1 MHKREVP
8 RVSTMRLINTDTLDL
23 EEFYGTEIPIYAI
36 LSHTWLRREEVTF
49 QEWLKRDT
57 DTSVRAKSGYAK
69 ILAACQLARKSSL
82 EWLWVDT
89 NCIDKTSS
97 AELAEAINSMYE
109 WYERSAICYAYLS
122 DVSTSP
128 GPENDLEFNKEF
140 SRSRWWTRGWTLQ
153 ELLAPRK
160 VLFFTREWKLIDN
173 RTSLASKIP
182 ITRGTLPQRAYASEK
197 MSWLSKRETTRI
209 EDMAYCML
217 GLFDIN
223 MPLLYG
229 EGRKAFL
236 RLQEEIIRVSNDH
249 TIFCWT
255 WTKTVPRDW
264 VSMLAPWP
272 DTFVNSSGFVA
283 VLTRDN
289 YESVPTPYSITNVG
303 LSIKLPA
310 VSTMSSWFVFLDVR
324 HRGFARN
331 TRSCIH
337 ISRLGESGPLR
348 RFQFPRSPIA
358 LRRSAA
364 EKKDGSNAIHL
375 HDWIIAS
382 RMPLA
387 HFVDYPNIVPQNYNI
402 LLFIDKAIINL
413 RTNLD
418 TFSQRL
424 IARAEA
430 SWGTLD
436 LATKIYS
443 LAPVGPNAF
452 AGLLNLPLRGNDVR
466 LTYLFIAVVDAT
478 TTNSSWHCEVALT
491 EDIECLYVPLPE
503 HERSPGSKMKACR
516 ETWFQQAL
524 NRAFQRPGNGSMVSE
539 TKDRSL
545 KLGIGGLVNFEPGFH
560 VRSAY
565 LSSPRRFEL
574 PIPVERYVSDAVS
587 MALDS
592 GSY

>member
-1 MHKREVP
+1 
-8 RVSTMRLINTDTLDL
+8 MRLINTDTLDL
-23 EEFYGTEIPIYAI
+23 EEFYGTEIPKYAI

-49 QEWLKRDT
+49 QEWLKRNT

-69 ILAACQLARKSSL
+69 ILAACRLARKSSL

-97 AELAEAINSMYE
+97 AELAEAINSMYA
-109 WYERSAICYAYLS
+109 WYRESAVCYAYLS

-173 RTSLASKIP
+173 RTSLATEIGRIAGISQEYLL
-182 ITRGTLPQRAYASEK
+182 RGGTLPQRAYASEK
-197 MSWLSKRETTRI
+197 MSWLSWRETTRI

-255 WTKTVPRDW
+255 WTKTVPKTW

-272 DTFVNSSGFVA
+272 DTFVNSSGFEA
-283 VLTRDN
+283 ASTSDR
-289 YESVPTPYSITNVG
+289 YESVPTPYSTTNVG

-310 VSTMSSWFVFLDVR
+310 ISTISSWFVFLDVR
-324 HRGFARN
+324 HRDYPER
-331 TRSCIH
+331 TCSCIH
-337 ISRLGESGPLR
+337 ISRLGESGLLR
-348 RFQFPRSPIA
+348 RCQFPKSPIA

-364 EKKDGSNAIHL
+364 EKKDGSDAIHL

-382 RMPLA
+382 RMPLV

-413 RTNLD
+413 RTNSD
-418 TFSQRL
+418 TFSQRP
-424 IARAEA
+424 IARADT
-430 SWGTLD
+430 SWGTFD
-436 LATKIYS
+436 PATKIYT
-443 LAPVGPNAF
+443 LAPVGSNAY
-452 AGLLNLPLRGNDVR
+452 AGLCYLQLRGNR
-466 LTYLFIAVVDAT
+466 ELSTYLFFAVVNAST
-478 TTNSSWHCEVALT
+478 TYSSWHCDVALY
-491 EDIECLYVPLPE
+491 EDIEYLHIPLPE
-503 HERSPGSKMKACR
+503 HERRPRLKMMACG

-524 NRAFQRPGNGSMVSE
+524 NRALQQPDGGSMVSE

-545 KLGIGGLVNFEPGFH
+545 KLGIGGPVNVEPGFDL
-560 VRSAY
+560 RSAY
-565 LSSPRRFEL
+565 LSIPGKFDL
-574 PIPVERYVSDAVS
+574 PVRV
-587 MALDS
+587 
-592 GSY
+592 

>member
-1 MHKREVP
+1 
-8 RVSTMRLINTDTLDL
+8 MRLINTHTLDL
-23 EEFYGTEIPIYAI
+23 EEFYGTEIPKYAI

-57 DTSVRAKSGYAK
+57 DTSVQAKSGYAK
-69 ILAACQLARKSSL
+69 ILAACRLARESLL

-109 WYERSAICYAYLS
+109 WYRESAICYAYLS
-122 DVSTSP
+122 DVSTLP
-128 GPENDLEFNKEF
+128 EPENVLEFNKEL

-153 ELLAPRK
+153 ELLAPGR
-160 VLFFTREWKLIDN
+160 VLFFTREWKLICN
-173 RTSLASKIP
+173 RTFLASEIGL
-182 ITRGTLPQRAYASEK
+182 ITGISRQYLLHGGTHPQRAYASEK

-255 WTKTVPRDW
+255 WTDTVPNTW

-283 VLTRDN
+283 ASTSDG

-310 VSTMSSWFVFLDVR
+310 ICTISSWFVFLDVR
-324 HRGFARN
+324 HKDSAEN
-331 TRSCIH
+331 TCSCIH
-337 ISRLGESGPLR
+337 ISRLGGESGPLR
-348 RFQFPRSPIA
+348 RCQFPRSPIA
-358 LRRSAA
+358 LRRRAA
-364 EKKDGSNAIHL
+364 EKKDGSKAIRL

-382 RMPLA
+382 RMPSRS
-387 HFVDYPNIVPQNYNI
+387 VDVFPNIVPQNYNI
-402 LLFIDKAIINL
+402 LLFIDAAIINL
-413 RTNLD
+413 RTDPIAL
-418 TFSQRL
+418 SQHQT
-424 IARAEA
+424 ARADT
-430 SWGTLD
+430 SWAKFD
-436 LATKIYS
+436 PATKIFS
-443 LAPVGPNAF
+443 LAPVGPNAY
-452 AGLLNLPLRGNDVR
+452 AGLWYLQLRGNRV
-466 LTYLFIAVVDAT
+466 LSTYLFFAVVDAT
-478 TTNSSWHCEVALT
+478 TTNSSWHCEIALY
-491 EDIECLYVPLPE
+491 EDIECLYIPLPE

-524 NRAFQRPGNGSMVSE
+524 NRAFQRPGDGSMVSE
-539 TKDRSL
+539 TKDGSL
-545 KLGIGGLVNFEPGFH
+545 KLGIGGLVNVEEGFDL
-560 VRSAY
+560 RSAY

-574 PIPVERYVSDAVS
+574 PVPVE
-587 MALDS
+587 
-592 GSY
+592 G